1 MADVEERFRSVRS
14 MKTPDLWGDIES
26 RTPRAPMP
34 DPPWRRVA
42 VAGVALAVAAAGV
55 LLAVRAFT
63 GPTGTRVGDD
73 LTPGAPPRPV
83 LGPSVDIG
91 SPLGGPIYAF
101 GSVWVASQES
111 EENFELVRVDPETL
125 DVEARIPVESAPGWE
140 VGHQGFA
147 SGLGS
152 LWMAGGTSGE
162 AVVIRVDPVTNSVV
176 DTIRLSE
183 VGGYSD
189 PDTLV
194 KAYGGTAVG
203 DLAFS
208 GSDLWMS
215 VFGEAG
221 DVFVARIDATTGQG
235 TARIPVP
242 GGWIRDVFAFGD
254 RIVVQTRG
262 QGVSVAPNTLSV
274 IDAATAEVVASE
286 PIEEAIFT
294 ASDDFVWAGAGNRLL
309 RIDPDSAQ
317 VLDSFPTGKYF
328 TRTSPSWLDGGLW
341 FIGYD
346 PNDTRDIQVVTRF
359 NPMTGETD
367 ASVDAPPTAVAMAP
381 GEDALWVLGYDG
393 ELTRVDLLR

>member
-1 MADVEERFRSVRS
+1 MADVEERFRSVRT
-14 MKTPDLWGDIES
+14 MKTPHLWGDIES

-42 VAGVALAVAAAGV
+42 VAGVALLIAAAGV
-55 LLAVRAFT
+55 LVAVRAFT

-73 LTPGAPPRPV
+73 PTPAAPPRPV

-101 GSVWVASQES
+101 GSVWAASQES
-111 EENFELVRVDPETL
+111 DEAFELVRVDPETL
-125 DVEARIPVESAPGWE
+125 DVEARIPVESTPGWE
-140 VGHQGFA
+140 LGHQGFA
-147 SGLGS
+147 TGLGS

-162 AVVIRVDPVTNSVV
+162 AVVLRVDPNTNSVV

-194 KAYGGTAVG
+194 KAYGGSAVG
-203 DLAFS
+203 DLSFS

-221 DVFVARIDATTGQG
+221 EVFVARIDATTGQG
-235 TARIPVP
+235 TAQIPVS
-242 GGWIRDVFAFGD
+242 GDWIREVFPFGD
-254 RIVVQTRG
+254 RIVVRTRG
-262 QGVSVAPNTLSV
+262 GGAVNTLTV
-274 IDAATAEVVASE
+274 IDASTAEVVASE
-286 PIEEAIFT
+286 PIEEAIFA

-346 PNDTRDIQVVTRF
+346 PNDTGDIQVVTRF
-359 NPMTGETD
+359 NPETGETD

-381 GEDALWVLGYDG
+381 GEGALWVLGYRG
-393 ELTRVDLLR
+393 RLTRVDLVS